1 MKKSSIVILL
11 LQLPAAAL
19 LAHPGH
25 GTGNPLSP
33 GHYIGNPEHSIPITL
48 ALAGGIV
55 VVNWLLYKFLRK
67 IQK

>member
-1 MKKSSIVILL
+1 MKKLSIITLL
-11 LQLPAAAL
+11 LLPATAV

-33 GHYIGNPEHSIPITL
+33 GHFISSPEHSIPITL

-55 VVNWLLYKFLRK
+55 LVNWLLYKFLRK